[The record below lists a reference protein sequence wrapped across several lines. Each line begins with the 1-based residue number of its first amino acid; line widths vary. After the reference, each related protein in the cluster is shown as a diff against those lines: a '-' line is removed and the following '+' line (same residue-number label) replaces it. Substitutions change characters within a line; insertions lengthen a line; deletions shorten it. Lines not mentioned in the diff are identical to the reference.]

1 MLGIINLSLPP
12 SCDDCCLNYDNYQCI
27 ITNSSTVFVDD
38 NSRLKDCPLVNITK
52 CKDCLFW
59 HKEHNLCKGQDQYTC
74 HTKADDYCSR
84 GRRKH
89 EQT

>member
-1 MLGIINLSLPP
+1 MIEWIMKEEQDMDGVYCYLR
-12 SCDDCCLNYDNYQCI
+12 QVI
-27 ITNSSTVFVDD
+27 IT
-38 NSRLKDCPLVNITK
+38 R

>member
-1 MLGIINLSLPP
+1 MIEWIMKEEQDMDGVYCYLRQGII
-12 SCDDCCLNYDNYQCI
+12 
-27 ITNSSTVFVDD
+27 T
-38 NSRLKDCPLVNITK
+38 R

-59 HKEHNLCKGQDQYTC
+59 HEEHNLCKGQDQYTC